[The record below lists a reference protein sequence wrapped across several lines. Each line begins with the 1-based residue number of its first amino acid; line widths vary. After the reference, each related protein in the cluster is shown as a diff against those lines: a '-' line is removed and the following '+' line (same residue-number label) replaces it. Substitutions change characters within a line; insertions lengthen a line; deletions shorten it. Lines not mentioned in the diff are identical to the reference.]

1 MTIKAGGKTFK
12 TKTTLEN
19 YCKFVL
25 NNAEIGSYLEGEW
38 ELVVTDVLKMHEDF
52 LIKTNGGEGFKVGV
66 RKCFINPRNRQFFI
80 LRSDGTDTDFSYR
93 KALSPKSKASYV
105 KETLRALIK
114 EQTNAFKD
122 KYFEENQDSKGYVVC
137 PETGLKIKK
146 KDSHIDHYPKQFD
159 EIVKDWAESRNLKSK
174 DIILVQPPENS
185 TFWPLED
192 KSLEKDFKEYHQK
205 EATYRIVLN
214 KVNLQRGR
222 SKRFDF

>member
-137 PETGLKIKK
+137 PETGLKLRRRTHTLTTTRSSLMRLSKTG
-146 KDSHIDHYPKQFD
+146 QR
-159 EIVKDWAESRNLKSK
+159 VVTLKAKTLFSY
-174 DIILVQPPENS
+174 NR
-185 TFWPLED
+185 
-192 KSLEKDFKEYHQK
+192 QK
-205 EATYRIVLN
+205 T
-214 KVNLQRGR
+214 QHSGR
-222 SKRFDF
+222 WKIRA